1 MENNM
6 TKTVRK
12 KTART
17 IKKTYTSPFSI
28 YWEKNNYFLLFLGAL
43 LIIVGFYFMSIG
55 SWDSFSS
62 LVVSPILLFIGYL
75 LVFPASIFY
84 RRKSKDLNETVPDS
98 QI

>member
-1 MENNM
+1 M

-28 YWEKNNYFLLFLGAL
+28 YWEKNNYMLLFAGAV
-43 LIIVGFYFMSIG
+43 LIIAGFYFMSLG
-55 SWDSFSS
+55 AWDSFSS
-62 LVVSPILLFIGYL
+62 LVISPVLLFIGYL

-84 RRKSKDLNETVPDS
+84 RKRSEKLKEETVPES
-98 QI
+98 NT